1 MISKVT
7 VLHTIRLAIERN
19 ENIKIVFEKAFKDDI
34 KGGICFIL
42 HDYDKEF
49 ILSEKFGRIL
59 ENKKY

>member
-1 MISKVT
+1 MKILKLFLEKV
-7 VLHTIRLAIERN
+7 
-19 ENIKIVFEKAFKDDI
+19 FKDDI
-34 KGGICFIL
+34 KGSICFIL

>member
-1 MISKVT
+1 MK
-7 VLHTIRLAIERN
+7 
-19 ENIKIVFEKAFKDDI
+19 IKIVFEKAFKDDI

-59 ENKKY
+59 ESKKY